1 MLRRE
6 PVQINWMRMQDE
18 REITDG
24 AWSLRRLK
32 GREPKSRVNFD
43 MGRPFLPLWEHKSMS
58 G

>member
-43 MGRPFLPLWEHKSMS
+43 MGRPFLPLWEHK
-58 G
+58 